1 MRLGKL
7 SDMRE
12 TKLFSQDFI
21 FIFLFLA
28 LRFSVLR
35 PDILFNLLI
44 YVLKHVTLKVGW
56 SLVIHRLQWCIGL
69 RITKIKVTC
78 SIWSV
83 RHKLTV
89 DLLF

>member
-44 YVLKHVTLKVGW
+44 YVLKHVTLKVG
-56 SLVIHRLQWCIGL
+56 
-69 RITKIKVTC
+69 
-78 SIWSV
+78 
-83 RHKLTV
+83 
-89 DLLF
+89 